1 MALEL
6 PHAAEWLRCVSS
18 FPVYLPCAIT
28 ENVLDEN
35 EVVDAV
41 CIYLEATDHKIIQR
55 CTTNDKGIDIIA
67 TLPSGSGRLLVE
79 AKGGKSS
86 KPGSPR
92 FGTRQTRQMP
102 LREPHSVGKSTSLV
116 LRCSTCRGLPPKVR
130 RTCSICRPASML
142 ASRPCSRR
150 RWRRVCSLTESRSVP
165 ATVCATS

>member
-1 MALEL
+1 
-6 PHAAEWLRCVSS
+6 VSS
-18 FPVYLPCAIT
+18 FPVYPPCAIT

-92 FGTRQTRQMP
+92 FGETYRKPEVFDRVAKGFYTA
-102 LREPHSVGKSTSLV
+102 
-116 LRCSTCRGLPPKVR
+116 
-130 RTCSICRPASML
+130 ASMS
-142 ASRPCSRR
+142 ASRLKEDEVALAYPDTPWFREYLLAVKPALELLSIAVYMVREDKK
-150 RWRRVCSLTESRSVP
+150 VCTL
-165 ATVCATS
+165 